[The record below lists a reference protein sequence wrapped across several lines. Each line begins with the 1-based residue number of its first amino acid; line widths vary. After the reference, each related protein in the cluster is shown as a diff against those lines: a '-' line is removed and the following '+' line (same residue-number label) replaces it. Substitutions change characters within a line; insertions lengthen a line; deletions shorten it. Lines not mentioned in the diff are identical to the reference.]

1 MDLIQK
7 ELVEVAH
14 EWNTHRIRPNSTNP
28 GGVPDMLYFLKVPI
42 GLIECQV
49 VTYKIIIDTQSYK
62 CLVTD
67 DDLDAAEE
75 YSSPKPP
82 TATGIY

>member
-28 GGVPDMLYFLKVPI
+28 GGVPDMLYFLPE
-42 GLIECQV
+42 IEGSNWF
-49 VTYKIIIDTQSYK
+49 DRMSSSY
-62 CLVTD
+62 L
-67 DDLDAAEE
+67 
-75 YSSPKPP
+75 
-82 TATGIY
+82 